1 MARPSRSERKT
12 ELLAAILDYL
22 MDKTLAELSFR
33 SLAEGLGIS
42 SYTLVYH
49 FGSREQL
56 INDIVVSIE
65 SRLDRMRN
73 TDVRDID
80 RDAWRAFLLDSW
92 QWTMAQ
98 RNRHLTR
105 LEFEATAQDVVA
117 ATPRGTAQE
126 HFRLLHHKTRDWLM
140 VQGIPEEYADT
151 DARLFTSTFYGLQF
165 DFVVMNQPDAATK
178 AFELMLAVFFN
189 NLETR
194 LEAAAQHPA
203 AQHPAGPQAGGRQG
217 AA

>member
-1 MARPSRSERKT
+1 MARPTRDERKA

-22 MDKTLAELSFR
+22 MDKTLAELTFR
-33 SLAEGLGIS
+33 SLAEGLGMS
-42 SYTLVYH
+42 AYVLVYH
-49 FGSREQL
+49 FGSRDQL

-80 RDAWRAFLLDSW
+80 RAAWREFLLDSW

-105 LEFEATAQDVVA
+105 LEFEATAQDIVA
-117 ATPRGTAQE
+117 AEPRGTSQE
-126 HFRLLHHKTRDWLM
+126 HFRMLHHKTRDWLM
-140 VQGIPEEYADT
+140 VQGIPEEFADT

-165 DFVVMNQPDAATK
+165 DFVVMNEPEAATK
-178 AFELMLAVFFN
+178 AFELMLTVFFN

-194 LEAAAQHPA
+194 LA
-203 AQHPAGPQAGGRQG
+203 AGGQG
-217 AA
+217 G

>member
-1 MARPSRSERKT
+1 MARPTRHERKA

-22 MDKTLAELSFR
+22 MDKTLAELTFR
-33 SLAEGLGIS
+33 SLADGLGMS
-42 SYTLVYH
+42 AYVLVYH
-49 FGSREQL
+49 FGSRDQL
-56 INDIVVSIE
+56 ISDIVVSIE

-80 RDAWRAFLLDSW
+80 RAAWREFLLDSW

-105 LEFEATAQDVVA
+105 LEFEATAQDIVA
-117 ATPRGTAQE
+117 AEPRGTSQE
-126 HFRLLHHKTRDWLM
+126 HFRMLHHKTRDWLM
-140 VQGIPEEYADT
+140 VQGIPEEFADT

-165 DFVVMNQPDAATK
+165 DFVVMNEPEAATK
-178 AFELMLAVFFN
+178 AFELMLTVFFN

-194 LEAAAQHPA
+194 LA
-203 AQHPAGPQAGGRQG
+203 AGGQG
-217 AA
+217 G

>member
-1 MARPSRSERKT
+1 MARPTRDERKA

-22 MDKTLAELSFR
+22 MDKTLAELTFR
-33 SLAEGLGIS
+33 SLAEGLGMS
-42 SYTLVYH
+42 AYVLVYH
-49 FGSREQL
+49 FGSRDQL

-80 RDAWRAFLLDSW
+80 RTAWREFLLDSW

-105 LEFEATAQDVVA
+105 LEFEATAQDIVA
-117 ATPRGTAQE
+117 AEPRGTSQE
-126 HFRLLHHKTRDWLM
+126 HFRMLHHKTRDWLM
-140 VQGIPEEYADT
+140 VQGIPEEFADT

-165 DFVVMNQPDAATK
+165 DFVVMNEPEAATK

-194 LEAAAQHPA
+194 LAANGHS
-203 AQHPAGPQAGGRQG
+203 G
-217 AA
+217 

>member
-1 MARPSRSERKT
+1 MARPTRDERKA

-22 MDKTLAELSFR
+22 MDKTLAELTFR
-33 SLAEGLGIS
+33 SLAEGLGMS
-42 SYTLVYH
+42 AYVLVYH
-49 FGSREQL
+49 FGSRDQL

-80 RDAWRAFLLDSW
+80 RAAWREFLLDSW

-105 LEFEATAQDVVA
+105 LEFEATAQDIVA
-117 ATPRGTAQE
+117 AEPRGTSQE
-126 HFRLLHHKTRDWLM
+126 HFRMLHHKTRDWLM
-140 VQGIPEEYADT
+140 VQGIAEEFADT

-165 DFVVMNQPDAATK
+165 DFVVMNEPEAATK

-194 LEAAAQHPA
+194 LASNGH
-203 AQHPAGPQAGGRQG
+203 GG
-217 AA
+217 

>member
-1 MARPSRSERKT
+1 MARPTRDERKA

-22 MDKTLAELSFR
+22 MDKTLAELTFR
-33 SLAEGLGIS
+33 SLAEGLGMS
-42 SYTLVYH
+42 AYVLVYH
-49 FGSREQL
+49 FGSRDQL

-80 RDAWRAFLLDSW
+80 RAAWREFLLDSW

-105 LEFEATAQDVVA
+105 LEFEATAQDIVA
-117 ATPRGTAQE
+117 AEPRGTSQE
-126 HFRLLHHKTRDWLM
+126 HFRMLHHKTRDWLM
-140 VQGIPEEYADT
+140 VQGIAEEFADT

-165 DFVVMNQPDAATK
+165 DFVVMNEPEAATK

-194 LEAAAQHPA
+194 LAANGH
-203 AQHPAGPQAGGRQG
+203 GG
-217 AA
+217 

>member
-1 MARPSRSERKT
+1 MARPTRHERKA

-22 MDKTLAELSFR
+22 MDKTLAELTFR
-33 SLAEGLGIS
+33 SLAEGLGMS
-42 SYTLVYH
+42 AYVLVYH
-49 FGSREQL
+49 FGSRDQL

-80 RDAWRAFLLDSW
+80 RAAWRDFLLDSW

-105 LEFEATAQDVVA
+105 LEFEATAQDIVA
-117 ATPRGTAQE
+117 AEPRGTSQE
-126 HFRLLHHKTRDWLM
+126 HFRMLHHKTRDWLM
-140 VQGIPEEYADT
+140 VQGIPEEFADT

-165 DFVVMNQPDAATK
+165 DFVVMNEPEAATK
-178 AFELMLAVFFN
+178 AFELMLTVFFN

-194 LEAAAQHPA
+194 LA
-203 AQHPAGPQAGGRQG
+203 AGGQDG
-217 AA
+217 

>member
-1 MARPSRSERKT
+1 MDPMARPTRSERKA

-22 MDKTLAELSFR
+22 MDKTLAELTFR
-33 SLAEGLGIS
+33 SLAEGLGMS
-42 SYTLVYH
+42 AYVLVYH
-49 FGSREQL
+49 FGSRDQL

-80 RDAWRAFLLDSW
+80 RAAWRDFLLDSW

-105 LEFEATAQDVVA
+105 LEFEATAQDIVA
-117 ATPRGTAQE
+117 AEPRGTSQE
-126 HFRLLHHKTRDWLM
+126 HFRMLHHKTRDWLM
-140 VQGIPEEYADT
+140 VQGIPEEFADT

-165 DFVVMNQPDAATK
+165 DFVVMNEPEAATK

-194 LEAAAQHPA
+194 LA
-203 AQHPAGPQAGGRQG
+203 AGGAQG
-217 AA
+217 

>member
-1 MARPSRSERKT
+1 MARPTRDERKA

-22 MDKTLAELSFR
+22 MDKTLAELTFR
-33 SLAEGLGIS
+33 SLADGLGMS
-42 SYTLVYH
+42 AYVLVYH
-49 FGSREQL
+49 FGSRDQL

-80 RDAWRAFLLDSW
+80 RAAWRDFLLDSW

-105 LEFEATAQDVVA
+105 LEFEATAQDIVA
-117 ATPRGTAQE
+117 AEPRGTSQE
-126 HFRLLHHKTRDWLM
+126 HFRMLHHKTRDWLM
-140 VQGIPEEYADT
+140 VQGIPEEFADT

-165 DFVVMNQPDAATK
+165 DFVVMNEPEAATK
-178 AFELMLAVFFN
+178 AFELMLTVFFN

-194 LEAAAQHPA
+194 LT
-203 AQHPAGPQAGGRQG
+203 AGGQG
-217 AA
+217 G

>member
-1 MARPSRSERKT
+1 MARPTRDERKA

-22 MDKTLAELSFR
+22 MDKTLAELTFR
-33 SLAEGLGIS
+33 SLAEGLGMS
-42 SYTLVYH
+42 AYVLVYH
-49 FGSREQL
+49 FGSRDQL

-80 RDAWRAFLLDSW
+80 RTSWREFLLDSW

-105 LEFEATAQDVVA
+105 LEFEATAQDIVA
-117 ATPRGTAQE
+117 AEPRGTSQE
-126 HFRLLHHKTRDWLM
+126 HFRMLHHKTRDWLM
-140 VQGIPEEYADT
+140 VQGISEEFADT

-165 DFVVMNQPDAATK
+165 DFVVMNEPEAATK
-178 AFELMLAVFFN
+178 AFELMLTVFFN

-194 LEAAAQHPA
+194 LGANGQHA
-203 AQHPAGPQAGGRQG
+203 
-217 AA
+217 

>member
-1 MARPSRSERKT
+1 MARPTRDERKA

-22 MDKTLAELSFR
+22 MDKTLAELTFR
-33 SLAEGLGIS
+33 SLAEGLGMS
-42 SYTLVYH
+42 AYVLVYH
-49 FGSREQL
+49 FGTRDQL

-80 RDAWRAFLLDSW
+80 RAAWREFLLDSW

-105 LEFEATAQDVVA
+105 LEFEATAQDIVA
-117 ATPRGTAQE
+117 AEPRGTSQE
-126 HFRLLHHKTRDWLM
+126 HFRMLHHKTRDWLM
-140 VQGIPEEYADT
+140 VQGIAEEFADT

-165 DFVVMNQPDAATK
+165 DFVVMNEPEAATK

-194 LEAAAQHPA
+194 LASNGH
-203 AQHPAGPQAGGRQG
+203 GG
-217 AA
+217 

>member
-1 MARPSRSERKT
+1 MARPTRDERKA

-22 MDKTLAELSFR
+22 MDKTLAELTFR
-33 SLAEGLGIS
+33 SLAEGLGMS
-42 SYTLVYH
+42 AYVLVYH
-49 FGSREQL
+49 FGSRDQL

-80 RDAWRAFLLDSW
+80 RAAWREFLLDSW

-105 LEFEATAQDVVA
+105 LEFEATAQDIVA
-117 ATPRGTAQE
+117 AEPRGTSQE
-126 HFRLLHHKTRDWLM
+126 HFRMLHHKTRDWLM
-140 VQGIPEEYADT
+140 VHGIQEEFADT

-165 DFVVMNQPDAATK
+165 DFVVMNEPEAATK

-194 LEAAAQHPA
+194 LAANGHS
-203 AQHPAGPQAGGRQG
+203 G
-217 AA
+217 